1 MSILAIIPARSGSKG
16 IKNKNIKKINN
27 ITLIERAYNV
37 AKKSKIFDQI
47 VISTDS
53 AMYKNLLKG
62 RKINIFS
69 LRSKKYASDKST
81 DLQLLKYE
89 IKKNEK
95 LFKKK
100 FSVVALLQPTSPM
113 RTVNDL
119 KKSFSIL
126 KKNKL
131 DAVWTL
137 SKIDKKFNPIKLL
150 KIKKNRLLYY
160 SKIGQKF
167 IGRQLLDQYYIRNG
181 IAYFFTRKSII
192 NFNTILPKKSSYL
205 IIHRKIVNIDN
216 LQDLKNAQKV
226 LER

>member
-1 MSILAIIPARSGSKG
+1 M
-16 IKNKNIKKINN
+16 
-27 ITLIERAYNV
+27 
-37 AKKSKIFDQI
+37 
-47 VISTDS
+47 
-53 AMYKNLLKG
+53 
-62 RKINIFS
+62 
-69 LRSKKYASDKST
+69 
-81 DLQLLKYE
+81 
-89 IKKNEK
+89 
-95 LFKKK
+95 
-100 FSVVALLQPTSPM
+100 ALLQPTSPM

-150 KIKKNRLLYY
+150 KIKKNRLMYY
-160 SKIGQKF
+160 SELGKEF

-205 IIHRKIVNIDN
+205 IIHRKIVDIDN
-216 LQDLKNAQKV
+216 FQDLKNAQKV